1 MEPSRLEQAE
11 TYYYQSIAE
20 YYQVLTGWLRLTTTL
35 IWISIVLSILA
46 PIFACIMMWG
56 LWTFG
61 DALVRSR

>member
-20 YYQVLTGWLRLTTTL
+20 YYQVLTSWLRLTTTL